1 MTSWSQGIRRPE
13 RSSLPFVMTSK
24 RLPMAGGRRAYF
36 CGLIFSSS
44 LYSATYHL
52 FCIKWG
58 VLCGLRTGR
67 RPSHT
72 FIHSLKA
79 AAAVLTT
86 MYVFTSCKGPSRTIH
101 FPHIFLV
108 FRHTSYPCPHI
119 TGGRL
124 EFVMQAFGGFPKLSS
139 CGLAIS
145 VTNPIVQNL

>member
-24 RLPMAGGRRAYF
+24 RLPTAGGRAYF

-44 LYSATYHL
+44 LYSTTYHL

-67 RPSHT
+67 RPALT

-86 MYVFTSCKGPSRTIH
+86 MYVFTSCMGPSRTIH
-101 FPHIFLV
+101 KGRPLFL
-108 FRHTSYPCPHI
+108 TSSV
-119 TGGRL
+119 R
-124 EFVMQAFGGFPKLSS
+124 FG
-139 CGLAIS
+139 
-145 VTNPIVQNL
+145 QNSKTPLLRKPQRQQF